1 MWVFVLTVQGGIK
14 VLTASCECLYWLF
27 RIVLRCWQF
36 HESSCIDCSGLYYSV
51 DSFMRVLV
59 LTVQDCI
66 KVVRVSCECLYWL
79 FRVVL
84 RCWQLHVS
92 VFIDC
97 SWLYWGVDSFMW
109 VLVLTV
115 QGCIKVLT
123 ASCECLNWLFR
134 VALRCWQLHVSVFID
149 CSWLYWG
156 VDSFMWVL
164 VLTVQGYIKVL
175 TASCECL
182 NWLFRVVLR
191 SWQLHVSTCIN
202 CSGLY

>member
-1 MWVFVLTVQGGIK
+1 MWVLVLTVQGCIK
-14 VLTASCECLYWLF
+14 VLTASCECFYWLF
-27 RIVLRCWQF
+27 MVVLRRW
-36 HESSCIDCSGLYYSV
+36 HLHVSACIDCSGLYYGFG
-51 DSFMRVLV
+51 SFMRGLV

-97 SWLYWGVDSFMW
+97 SWLYWGVDIFMW

-115 QGCIKVLT
+115 QDCITVL
-123 ASCECLNWLFR
+123 AVSWEFLYWLFR
-134 VALRCWQLHVSVFID
+134 IVLRWWEFHVSACID
-149 CSWLYWG
+149 
-156 VDSFMWVL
+156 
-164 VLTVQGYIKVL
+164 
-175 TASCECL
+175 
-182 NWLFRVVLR
+182 
-191 SWQLHVSTCIN
+191 

>member
-1 MWVFVLTVQGGIK
+1 MWVFVLTVQGCIT
-14 VLTASCECLYWLF
+14 VVRVSCECLYWLF
-27 RIVLRCWQF
+27 RIILRWLEF
-36 HESSCIDCSGLYYSV
+36 HVSVCIDCTGLYWGGEN
-51 DSFMRVLV
+51 FMWVVVLN
-59 LTVQDCI
+59 VQVCI

-97 SWLYWGVDSFMW
+97 SWLYWGVESFMW

-115 QGCIKVLT
+115 QGC
-123 ASCECLNWLFR
+123 
-134 VALRCWQLHVSVFID
+134 
-149 CSWLYWG
+149 
-156 VDSFMWVL
+156 
-164 VLTVQGYIKVL
+164 IKVL

>member
-1 MWVFVLTVQGGIK
+1 MWVF
-14 VLTASCECLYWLF
+14 
-27 RIVLRCWQF
+27 
-36 HESSCIDCSGLYYSV
+36 
-51 DSFMRVLV
+51 V

-123 ASCECLNWLFR
+123 ASCECF
-134 VALRCWQLHVSVFID
+134 
-149 CSWLYWG
+149 Y
-156 VDSFMWVL
+156 
-164 VLTVQGYIKVL
+164 
-175 TASCECL
+175 
-182 NWLFRVVLR
+182 WLFRVVWSCQHLNTTLNSQYKHSHETLTTLIP
-191 SWQLHVSTCIN
+191 SWTVNASTHMIWRRQTSPFHYDSNHVSACID